1 MRGSAGGGVLLPK
14 VSGNQR
20 LAPGLWA
27 GSSCSPEAFLAA
39 PMFPETILARRGMP
53 RTALPS
59 KRCTPRLLLLSCA
72 GGSWAEP
79 GGARA
84 RGRELERLPLAHCP
98 RCPPVQATGL
108 QEEGSGLEAALHSSV
123 LWCTAGLFPTPS
135 DPPRG
140 CCGSSSNA
148 ALLFLAVE
156 VENPPGQGLSTLCA
170 LSVQVLDPELE
181 VADLAFPPSTIS
193 ASSLKMQVSGVG
205 RSGDPSGE
213 AAVPARHPV
222 SRARRGQAWPG
233 GGGG

>member
-1 MRGSAGGGVLLPK
+1 MAESWRGCPFPTALAVPGSRPQGFTRRGQALRLPCTA
-14 VSGNQR
+14 VFSG
-20 LAPGLWA
+20 
-27 GSSCSPEAFLAA
+27 GSS
-39 PMFPETILARRGMP
+39 
-53 RTALPS
+53 
-59 KRCTPRLLLLSCA
+59 
-72 GGSWAEP
+72 
-79 GGARA
+79 
-84 RGRELERLPLAHCP
+84 
-98 RCPPVQATGL
+98 
-108 QEEGSGLEAALHSSV
+108 
-123 LWCTAGLFPTPS
+123 TAGLFPTPS

-140 CCGSSSNA
+140 CCGISRSA

-213 AAVPARHPV
+213 AAIPARHPV